1 MINIGGK
8 IDSIK
13 ECMKKKLKITI
24 GLCVAGLVAAVMGM
38 NLMMTA
44 TIYGYMRQQNETE
57 LELET
62 TQENDVVIGQDYKVK
77 GTTNISKAYI
87 SGDRSKLSEKEL
99 ETLEM
104 AEELLAEIIQD
115 GMSDYEK
122 ELAVYDWMVEHIGHD
137 QGALIVIPT
146 SQQSVDEPY
155 GVLKSKTAVCVGYA
169 TTFRLFMQM
178 LGIESMVVH
187 DVDFIHTWN
196 LVKLEDE
203 WYITDVYSD
212 AGSNQYRHFNIA
224 DESYGLEQTW
234 DHEFFPKAEGTKY
247 NYAKMNHTELKDIY
261 SLPKKMKKLLD
272 DRKSVSAY
280 YGITGESKEDTLQIV
295 NYMME
300 RVMEYAYMQYDE
312 DGSLYLNT
320 SITDGEE
327 GEFILGIFITRNDAQ
342 NSTTLT
348 EEEIHKID
356 GILNEVFE

>member
-1 MINIGGK
+1 
-8 IDSIK
+8 
-13 ECMKKKLKITI
+13 MKKKLKITI
-24 GLCVAGLVAAVMGM
+24 GLCVTGLIATVIGM
-38 NLMMTA
+38 NFMMTA
-44 TIYGYMRQQNETE
+44 TIYGYMRQQQEIA
-57 LELET
+57 LEFET
-62 TQENDVVIGQDYKVK
+62 TQENDVVISQDYKVK

-104 AEELLAEIIQD
+104 AEEVLSQIIHE

-155 GVLKSKTAVCVGYA
+155 GVLKNKIAVCVGYA

-203 WYITDVYSD
+203 WYITDIYSD
-212 AGSNQYRHFNIA
+212 AGSNQYRYFNVT

-247 NYAKMNHTELKDIY
+247 NYARMNHTELKDIY

-272 DRKSVSAY
+272 DRKSESVY
-280 YGITGESKEDTLQIV
+280 YGITGESKEDILPIA
-295 NYMME
+295 NYMVE

-320 SITDGEE
+320 SIADGED
-327 GEFILGIFITRNDAQ
+327 GEIILGIFITRNDSGN
-342 NSTTLT
+342 NSTLT
-348 EEEIHKID
+348 KEQTHKID
-356 GILNEVFE
+356 GILTEVFE